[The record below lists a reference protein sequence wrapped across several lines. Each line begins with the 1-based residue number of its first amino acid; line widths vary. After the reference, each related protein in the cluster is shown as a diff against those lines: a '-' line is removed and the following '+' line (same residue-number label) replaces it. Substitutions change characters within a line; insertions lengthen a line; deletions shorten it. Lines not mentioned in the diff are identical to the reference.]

1 MTHRQKLTAR
11 AVAVIFGLLAV
22 LTAVSAVMD
31 QVLLPKVEV
40 IELLPYPD
48 ETGQMQYW
56 VPSEC
61 LRAEGGKTVVYEVKE
76 RQGAFAKEYY
86 VEAITVQAVEERTDT
101 VRIEGGL
108 LGYGMELVRQS
119 SRPLTGGG
127 TVARQ

>member
-1 MTHRQKLTAR
+1 MTHRQKIIVRTA
-11 AVAVIFGLLAV
+11 AVIFGLLAV
-22 LTAVSAVMD
+22 LTAVSAVMY
-31 QVLLPKVEV
+31 QVLLPKVETV
-40 IELLPYPD
+40 ELRPYPD

-86 VEAITVQAVEERTDT
+86 VEAITVQAAEERTDT

-108 LGYGMELVRQS
+108 LGYGMELVRRN
-119 SRPLTGGG
+119 SRPLTSGD